1 MPPTKSG
8 AEEQPKTKKTTRRRS
23 TTKKTATKKTATEP
37 ASASPAPAKKTAKT
51 TKKRAASKPTVTK
64 STKKK
69 AVKKTPKKATKKA
82 VAKRE
87 PAAFA
92 ALGLSDEVLS
102 ALRKCEFVEPSDI
115 QRELIP
121 VALEGKDCLG
131 QARTGTGKTASFA
144 LPLIERVTPGVALQ
158 ALVLVPT
165 RELASQVDNAVKQFS
180 ADHPVHTAVLYG
192 GKKIQAQVKSLE
204 ANPEIIIATP
214 GRVLDLN
221 RRGILSF
228 DAIDMVVLD
237 EVDRMLDIGFRDDIR
252 RILRRIEKKHQT
264 IFVSA
269 TMDEEI
275 RKLAKAHMT
284 DPVEINVSGD
294 TLTVDHIEH
303 GFVTLHKHD
312 KMASLIG
319 FLKSEVPSL
328 AIVFTNTK
336 HAARKVAANLKK
348 QHVVC
353 QEIHGDLHQSKRER
367 VMKKFRDSAIQV
379 LVATDLASR
388 GLDVLEVSHIVNYD
402 IPEDTAVYVHRI
414 GRTARMGNRGYA
426 VTFVTP
432 EEGTQLTSIEM
443 LLNQQL
449 PQFEAPWAVRTELP
463 QEEKPQEKEEEKSDE
478 PGRLHTPMARHE
490 GLESLGIRPVRR
502 TLGSRFRAPRGGR
515 R

>member
-1 MPPTKSG
+1 
-8 AEEQPKTKKTTRRRS
+8 
-23 TTKKTATKKTATEP
+23 
-37 ASASPAPAKKTAKT
+37 
-51 TKKRAASKPTVTK
+51 
-64 STKKK
+64 
-69 AVKKTPKKATKKA
+69 
-82 VAKRE
+82 
-87 PAAFA
+87 
-92 ALGLSDEVLS
+92 
-102 ALRKCEFVEPSDI
+102 
-115 QRELIP
+115 
-121 VALEGKDCLG
+121 
-131 QARTGTGKTASFA
+131 
-144 LPLIERVTPGVALQ
+144 LPLIERVTPGEAFQ

-180 ADHPVHTAVLYG
+180 ADHPVRTAVVYG
-192 GKKIQAQVKSLE
+192 GRRIDSQMKMLSAK
-204 ANPEIIIATP
+204 PEIVIATP
-214 GRVLDLN
+214 GRILDLH
-221 RRGILSF
+221 RRKLVNF
-228 DAIDMVVLD
+228 DNISMVVLD

-252 RILRRIEKKHQT
+252 RILRRIEQKHQT

-269 TMDEEI
+269 TIDEEI
-275 RKLAKAHMT
+275 RKLAMAHMT
-284 DPVEINVSGD
+284 EPIEINVSGD
-294 TLTVDHIEH
+294 SLTVDHIEH
-303 GFVTLHKHD
+303 GFVTIHKHD
-312 KMASLIG
+312 KMASLLG

-336 HAARKVAANLKK
+336 HAARKVAARLKK
-348 QHVVC
+348 EHVVC

-367 VMKKFRDSAIQV
+367 VMKNFRDSAIQV

-432 EEGTQLTSIEM
+432 EEGSQLTSIEM

-463 QEEKPQEKEEEKSDE
+463 DSEKPAEVEAEDQEEDNT
-478 PGRLHTPMARHE
+478 GRFETPLRRHA

-502 TLGSRFRAPRGGR
+502 TLGSRFRSGRGNR